1 MMNIFVFEDTDRN
14 NFLPLVYM
22 RKVYDLKCGV
32 MTLKEKIE
40 AYFSKTN
47 FHFTIFVNGRVLADD
62 DLVSSVKACKS
73 PCLLIQDGILIAA
86 VMDIEKAK
94 GIDIEKP
101 LNAHS
106 FDPFELDKRSIKARI
121 VTYPWDLVH
130 RNAKEIESDTELL
143 RLKSP
148 SLKTG
153 QAIIGVNMTNKRNI
167 FIGRNSVLKP
177 GVLIDAEEGPVII
190 DDGAKVLGNAV
201 IMGPAYIGKET
212 VIKAGAKIYGGTTI
226 GPFCKIGGEV
236 EGTIFHGYSNK
247 QHDGFIGHSYI
258 CEWVNL
264 GADTNNS
271 DLKNNY
277 GNVKVHINGQMMDSG
292 NMFVGLFMGDHSK
305 SGINTMFNTGTVVG
319 ISSNVFGAGFP
330 PKFIPSF
337 SWGGAEKLV
346 EYSAEKAVETAKIV
360 MKRRN
365 IEMTSKY
372 EEQFK
377 KLFAETAHE
386 RKGLK

>member
-1 MMNIFVFEDTDRN
+1 MNILVFEDTDRKK
-14 NFLPLVYM
+14 FLPLVYM

-73 PCLLIQDGILIAA
+73 PCLLIQDNILIAA

-101 LNAHS
+101 LNVHS
-106 FDPFELDKRSIKARI
+106 FDSFELDKRSVKARI

-130 RNAKEIESDTELL
+130 KNSKEIESDTELL

-148 SLKTG
+148 NLRTG
-153 QAIIGVNMTNKRNI
+153 QMIIGVNMTNKRNI
-167 FIGRNSVLKP
+167 FIGRNAVLKP

-190 DDGAKVLGNAV
+190 DDGARILGNAV

-226 GPFCKIGGEV
+226 GPSCKVGGEV
-236 EGTIFHGYSNK
+236 EGSIFHGYSNK
-247 QHDGFIGHSYI
+247 QHDGFLGHSYI

-277 GNVKVHINGQMMDSG
+277 GNVKVHIDGHLMDSG
-292 NMFVGLFMGDHSK
+292 QMFVGLFMGDHSK

-330 PKFIPSF
+330 QKFIPSF
-337 SWGGAEKLV
+337 SWGGAEKLA
-346 EYSAEKAVETAKIV
+346 EYSLEKAIETAKIV
-360 MKRRN
+360 MKRRKV
-365 IEMTSKY
+365 EMTSKY

>member
-1 MMNIFVFEDTDRN
+1 MTIFVFEDTDRKK
-14 NFLPLVYM
+14 FLPLVYM

-32 MTLKEKIE
+32 MTLKEKID

-73 PCLLIQDGILIAA
+73 PCLLIQDDILIAA

-101 LNAHS
+101 LNVHS
-106 FDPFELDKRSIKARI
+106 FDSFELDKRSVKARI

-167 FIGRNSVLKP
+167 FIGRNAVLKP

-190 DDGAKVLGNAV
+190 DDGAKILGNAV

-226 GPFCKIGGEV
+226 GPLCKVGGEV
-236 EGTIFHGYSNK
+236 EGSIFHGYSNK

-277 GNVKVHINGQMMDSG
+277 GNVKVHINGQLMDSG

-319 ISSNVFGAGFP
+319 ISSNVFGPGFP

-337 SWGGAEKLV
+337 SWGGADKLV
-346 EYSAEKAVETAKIV
+346 EYSVEKAVETAKIV
-360 MKRRN
+360 MKRRKV
-365 IEMTSKY
+365 EMTSKY
-372 EEQFK
+372 EEHFK
-377 KLFAETAHE
+377 KLFAETALE